1 MLPEYIQRMQ
11 QEAAELQAKI
21 DKLDEFLNTSKV
33 LELRKYEV
41 ELLDRQLSLM
51 LRYLQV
57 LAARIGFAIAKEAH
71 DAN

>member
-21 DKLDEFLNTSKV
+21 DKLDVFLNTSKV

-51 LRYLQV
+51 LQYLQV
-57 LAARIGFAIAKEAH
+57 LSARIGFAIAKEVNN
-71 DAN
+71 AN